1 MGSKNGASPGEQ
13 VTVTPVLKKQSN
25 KLERPRFYQVVLLND
40 DYTPM
45 DFVIEILVRFFSM
58 EESQATSV
66 MFDVHKRGKG
76 VCGIYTRD
84 LAETKVKQV
93 NDYAR
98 HYEYPLMCQME
109 QL

>member
-1 MGSKNGASPGEQ
+1 MGSKNGAGVESQHVVSEAAEEQ
-13 VTVTPVLKKQSN
+13 SS

-45 DFVIEILVRFFSM
+45 DFVVEILMRFFSM
-58 EESQATSV
+58 DEARATAV
-66 MFDVHKRGKG
+66 MFDVHKKGKG